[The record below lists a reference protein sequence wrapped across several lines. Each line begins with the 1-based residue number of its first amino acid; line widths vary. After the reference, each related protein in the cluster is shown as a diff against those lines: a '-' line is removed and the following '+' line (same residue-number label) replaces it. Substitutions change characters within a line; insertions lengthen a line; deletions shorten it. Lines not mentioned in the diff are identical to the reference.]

1 MRKLRQGT
9 ARCRQIDV
17 EGVVRLPGD
26 LKPWGCHANQYG
38 IVRPE
43 LYSAWLVL
51 DRQHP
56 HMPYIAVDS
65 QHSDRASGCH
75 AGGFLQNL
83 KESMITPKF
92 LHEGA
97 AFVE

>member
-56 HMPYIAVDS
+56 HMPYIAVDILPLTANIPTEPLAVMLG
-65 QHSDRASGCH
+65 ASC
-75 AGGFLQNL
+75 
-83 KESMITPKF
+83 KI
-92 LHEGA
+92 
-97 AFVE
+97 